1 MYDGK
6 TMGRGTLSAGAG
18 IVRVAS
24 IKSVKQMTGSL
35 SLLTLAHA

>member
-1 MYDGK
+1 
-6 TMGRGTLSAGAG
+6 MGRETLSAGAG

-24 IKSVKQMTGSL
+24 MKSVKQTIGTL